1 MGSVSKDIMQI
12 LADRIPGTIGN
23 PIRCSLSHPMCDTI
37 SYFVE
42 PEDNDYMEAAFFM
55 GNEWV
60 SNPISEFAEYAEAI
74 AGDTRVYRYIP
85 RQLLLD
91 FIDKYQ
97 KV

>member
-1 MGSVSKDIMQI
+1 MSNAISGIRGS
-12 LADRIPGTIGN
+12 

-60 SNPISEFAEYAEAI
+60 VDTIPEFAEYAVAI

-85 RQLLLD
+85 RQLVLD
-91 FIDKYQ
+91 FIDKY
-97 KV
+97 KKF

>member
-1 MGSVSKDIMQI
+1 MSNAISGIIGS
-12 LADRIPGTIGN
+12 

-37 SYFVE
+37 SYFAE
-42 PEDNDYMEAAFFM
+42 PGDNHYTEAAFFM

-60 SNPISEFAEYAEAI
+60 IDIIPEFAEYAVAI

-85 RQLLLD
+85 RQLVSD
-91 FIDKYQ
+91 FIDKYK